1 MAKRQS
7 FADKA
12 SKKVHTRTCPV
23 CQSEI
28 QFIKLCKADKNGGS
42 NYKFRSVNVGVC
54 KCNEKEIY
62 G

>member
-12 SKKVHTRTCPV
+12 SKKVHTKTCPV
-23 CQSEI
+23 CESPV
-28 QFIKLCKADKNGGS
+28 QFIKHVKAVKNGGDGW
-42 NYKFRSVNVGVC
+42 KFRAVNVGVC
-54 KCNEKEIY
+54 KCNEKEVY